1 MFTLLGR
8 RIGSW
13 VRRRRLL
20 LASLAVVLM
29 SALLVFLYTRT
40 EVIDPEVRSSVMLNL
55 REFEKL
61 DAEWDANLLRAH
73 TGRAAIRP
81 DLSSQLPRMHLLMD
95 RLIEAAP
102 LTGSPAAGEACVQL
116 REALRNKE
124 LLVAEFAQHNP
135 KLRAA
140 LLHMPPAVADLKTE
154 LSGIEGALA
163 PAQIVVRLDTTL
175 NALLTDVLRYNI
187 APSPALATRIEGILG
202 NVTAQQSAFSPAMN
216 DKMNAVITSSRVI
229 LEKRP
234 LENLLEAQIAAVGS
248 DVALDRLEREFE
260 RSFDKVLLE
269 RQRFRT
275 YLFAYSGML
284 LVLLAY
290 AGMRLRRSYQ
300 IIGVVNRRLQ
310 SANETLEQ
318 RVAERTAELEAQS
331 RQLERLA
338 QHDSLTGLINY
349 RQLTRLLERALARAD
364 RRDSVVVLMFID
376 LDGFKAVN
384 DTWGHATGDLV
395 LKTVARR
402 VQARLRAEDALARL
416 GGDEFVI
423 LLEDVTSRDGALRV
437 ARLVLAEIESITEA
451 DGHAIRISASIGIAS
466 ARGQMGAA
474 RGQEALLAE
483 ADQAMYAAKQAG
495 KGRFVVSEQAQWR
508 DEDDPAAPA
517 SAPEQARRERPKEG
531 ATGSTGTG
539 TGTSKADADRIG

>member
-1 MFTLLGR
+1 MFRMPGR
-8 RIGSW
+8 RVVSW

-20 LASLAVVLM
+20 LATLAVVLM

-40 EVIDPEVRSSVMLNL
+40 EVIDPEVRSNVLLNL

-73 TGRAAIRP
+73 TGRAALRP
-81 DLSSQLPRMHLLMD
+81 DLSSQLPRMRILMA
-95 RLIEAAP
+95 RLEEAAP
-102 LTGSPAAGEACVQL
+102 LTGSHAATEACAQL
-116 REALRNKE
+116 RVALRNKE
-124 LLVAEFAQHNP
+124 MLVAEFARHNP
-135 KLRAA
+135 RLRAA

-154 LSGIEGALA
+154 ISGIEGALA
-163 PAQIVVRLDTTL
+163 PAQFVVRLDTTL
-175 NALLTDVLRYNI
+175 NALLTDILRYNI
-187 APSPALATRIEGILG
+187 APSPLLATRIEEILG
-202 NVTAQQSAFSPAMN
+202 NVAAQEIAFSPAVV
-216 DKMNAVITSSRVI
+216 DKMDAVILSSRVI

-248 DVALDRLEREFE
+248 DVVLDRLEQEFE
-260 RSFDKVLLE
+260 RSFTTVLLE
-269 RQRFRT
+269 RQRFRG
-275 YLFAYSGML
+275 YLAAYSGLL
-284 LVLLAY
+284 LVLLVY
-290 AGMRLRRSYQ
+290 AGVRLRRSYR
-300 IIGVVNRRLQ
+300 IIGVVNHRLQ
-310 SANETLEQ
+310 AANETLEQ
-318 RVAERTAELEAQS
+318 RVAERTAELQAQS
-331 RQLERLA
+331 VQLERLA

-474 RGQEALLAE
+474 RGQETLLAE

-495 KGRFVVSEQAQWR
+495 KGRFVVSEHAQWR

-517 SAPEQARRERPKEG
+517 GPAPEQARRERAKEG
-531 ATGSTGTG
+531 AAGSTAT
-539 TGTSKADADRIG
+539 TRNAANADRIG

>member
-1 MFTLLGR
+1 
-8 RIGSW
+8 
-13 VRRRRLL
+13 
-20 LASLAVVLM
+20 
-29 SALLVFLYTRT
+29 
-40 EVIDPEVRSSVMLNL
+40 
-55 REFEKL
+55 
-61 DAEWDANLLRAH
+61 
-73 TGRAAIRP
+73 
-81 DLSSQLPRMHLLMD
+81 
-95 RLIEAAP
+95 
-102 LTGSPAAGEACVQL
+102 
-116 REALRNKE
+116 
-124 LLVAEFAQHNP
+124 
-135 KLRAA
+135 
-140 LLHMPPAVADLKTE
+140 
-154 LSGIEGALA
+154 
-163 PAQIVVRLDTTL
+163 
-175 NALLTDVLRYNI
+175 
-187 APSPALATRIEGILG
+187 
-202 NVTAQQSAFSPAMN
+202 
-216 DKMNAVITSSRVI
+216 
-229 LEKRP
+229 
-234 LENLLEAQIAAVGS
+234 
-248 DVALDRLEREFE
+248 
-260 RSFDKVLLE
+260 VLLE
-269 RQRFRT
+269 RQRFRG
-275 YLFAYSGML
+275 YLAAYSGLL

-290 AGMRLRRSYQ
+290 AGVRLRRSYR

-310 SANETLEQ
+310 AANETLEQ
-318 RVAERTAELEAQS
+318 RVAERTAELQAQS
-331 RQLERLA
+331 VQLERLA

-451 DGHAIRISASIGIAS
+451 DGHAIGISASIGIAS

-508 DEDDPAAPA
+508 DEDDPVEPA
-517 SAPEQARRERPKEG
+517 LEQARRERPKEG
-531 ATGSTGTG
+531 AADSTGMD

>member
-8 RIGSW
+8 RIRSW

-20 LASLAVVLM
+20 LASLSVVAM

-40 EVIDPEVRSSVMLNL
+40 EVIDPEVRSNVLLNL

-95 RLIEAAP
+95 RLDEAAP
-102 LTGSPAAGEACVQL
+102 LAGSRAASDACAHL

-124 LLVAEFAQHNP
+124 MLVAEFAQHNP

-163 PAQIVVRLDTTL
+163 PARIVVRLDTTL
-175 NALLTDVLRYNI
+175 NALLSDILRYNI
-187 APSPALATRIEGILG
+187 APSPALASRIEEILG
-202 NVTAQQSAFSPAMN
+202 NVADQQIAFSPAVN
-216 DKMNAVITSSRVI
+216 DKMDAVIHSSRVI

-269 RQRFRT
+269 RQRFRG
-275 YLFAYSGML
+275 YLFAYSGVL

-290 AGMRLRRSYQ
+290 AGVRLRRSYR

-384 DTWGHATGDLV
+384 DTWGHAAGDLV

-402 VQARLRAEDALARL
+402 VQSKLRAEDALARL

-437 ARLVLAEIESITEA
+437 ARLALAEIESITVA
-451 DGHAIRISASIGIAS
+451 VGHAVRISASIGIAS

-474 RGQEALLAE
+474 RGQEVLLAE
-483 ADQAMYAAKQAG
+483 ADKAMYEAKQAG
-495 KGRFVVSEQAQWR
+495 KGRFVVSPGSQWQE
-508 DEDDPAAPA
+508 EDDTSGLAL
-517 SAPEQARRERPKEG
+517 EEARREH
-531 ATGSTGTG
+531 ATATTEER
-539 TGTSKADADRIG
+539 AERNAAEADRIG

>member
-1 MFTLLGR
+1 MFRMLGR

-40 EVIDPEVRSSVMLNL
+40 EVIDPEVRSNVLLNL

-73 TGRAAIRP
+73 TGRASIRP
-81 DLSSQLPRMHLLMD
+81 DLSSQLPRMRILMA
-95 RLIEAAP
+95 RLEQAAP
-102 LTGSPAAGEACVQL
+102 LTGSRAATQACADL
-116 REALRNKE
+116 RTALRNKE
-124 LLVAEFAQHNP
+124 MLVAEFARHNP
-135 KLRAA
+135 RLRAA

-154 LSGIEGALA
+154 ISGIEGALA
-163 PAQIVVRLDTTL
+163 PAQFVVRLDTTL
-175 NALLTDVLRYNI
+175 NALLTDILRYNI
-187 APSPALATRIEGILG
+187 APSPVLANRIEEILG
-202 NVTAQQSAFSPAMN
+202 NVAAQEIAFSPAVV
-216 DKMNAVITSSRVI
+216 DKMDAVILSSRVI

-234 LENLLEAQIAAVGS
+234 LENQLEAQIAAVGS
-248 DVALDRLEREFE
+248 DIVLDRLEQEFE
-260 RSFDKVLLE
+260 RSFTTVLLE
-269 RQRFRT
+269 RQRFRG
-275 YLFAYSGML
+275 YLAAYSGLL

-290 AGMRLRRSYQ
+290 AGVRLRRSYR

-310 SANETLEQ
+310 AANETLEQ
-318 RVAERTAELEAQS
+318 RTAELQAQS
-331 RQLERLA
+331 VQLERLA

-508 DEDDPAAPA
+508 DEDDPVEPA
-517 SAPEQARRERPKEG
+517 LEQARRERPKEG
-531 ATGSTGTG
+531 AADSTGTD

>member
-1 MFTLLGR
+1 MFRMLVR
-8 RIGSW
+8 RVGSW

-40 EVIDPEVRSSVMLNL
+40 EVIDPEVRSNVLLNL

-73 TGRAAIRP
+73 TGRASMRP
-81 DLSSQLPRMHLLMD
+81 DLSSQLPRMRILMA
-95 RLIEAAP
+95 RLEQAAP
-102 LTGSPAAGEACVQL
+102 LTGSRAAIEACADL
-116 REALRNKE
+116 RTALRNKE
-124 LLVAEFAQHNP
+124 MLVAEFARHNP
-135 KLRAA
+135 RLRAA

-154 LSGIEGALA
+154 ISGIEGALA
-163 PAQIVVRLDTTL
+163 PAQFVVRLDTTL
-175 NALLTDVLRYNI
+175 NALLTDILRYNI
-187 APSPALATRIEGILG
+187 APSPVLANRIEEILG
-202 NVTAQQSAFSPAMN
+202 NVAAQEIAFSPAVV
-216 DKMNAVITSSRVI
+216 DKMDAVILSSRVI

-248 DVALDRLEREFE
+248 DIVLDRLEQEFE
-260 RSFDKVLLE
+260 RSFTTVLLE
-269 RQRFRT
+269 RQRFRG
-275 YLFAYSGML
+275 YLAAYSGLL

-290 AGMRLRRSYQ
+290 AGVRLRRSYR

-310 SANETLEQ
+310 AANETLEQ
-318 RVAERTAELEAQS
+318 RVAERTAELQAQS
-331 RQLERLA
+331 VQLERLA

-495 KGRFVVSEQAQWR
+495 KGRFVVSEHAQWR
-508 DEDDPAAPA
+508 DEDDPAAL
-517 SAPEQARRERPKEG
+517 APEQARRERPKEG
-531 ATGSTGTG
+531 AAGSTGTG
-539 TGTSKADADRIG
+539 AGTSKADADRIG